1 MIPPLAYRADIDGMR
16 AVAVMLV
23 LIFHFSLLT
32 RINAGFL
39 GVDIFFVIS
48 GFLITSI
55 LLIRVEA
62 NSFRLG
68 TFYIG
73 RIRRLAPALFAV
85 LFLTMAVAAVWLFP
99 NELIDLSKQVFAA
112 QLYVANIYFRRTV
125 NYFDWGAQII
135 LLHTW
140 SLAVEE
146 QFYLFY
152 PVCVFLLLRYFR
164 KQFWALIAAGLLL
177 SFFLNIAFA
186 AVKPEAVFYLL
197 PTRAWE
203 LLAGAMV
210 IPLAS
215 KWTRS
220 RKIDEI
226 IGLLGA
232 DLIIVAVTC
241 YRVEFHIPG
250 YYALLPTLGTGCL
263 LLSGVT
269 GTTGIA
275 QILSSKPF
283 VHILQDGAN

>member
-1 MIPPLAYRADIDGMR
+1 MSAPAAIPPLAYRADIDGMR

-55 LLIRVEA
+55 LLMRVEA

-68 TFYIG
+68 AFYIG

-99 NELIDLSKQVFAA
+99 DELIDLSKQVFAA

-140 SLAVEE
+140 SLAVED
-146 QFYLFY
+146 
-152 PVCVFLLLRYFR
+152 
-164 KQFWALIAAGLLL
+164 
-177 SFFLNIAFA
+177 SFIFSTRCACSCCCGIFA
-186 AVKPEAVFYLL
+186 
-197 PTRAWE
+197 
-203 LLAGAMV
+203 
-210 IPLAS
+210 S
-215 KWTRS
+215 N
-220 RKIDEI
+220 
-226 IGLLGA
+226 
-232 DLIIVAVTC
+232 
-241 YRVEFHIPG
+241 
-250 YYALLPTLGTGCL
+250 
-263 LLSGVT
+263 SGR
-269 GTTGIA
+269 
-275 QILSSKPF
+275 
-283 VHILQDGAN
+283 

>member
-1 MIPPLAYRADIDGMR
+1 M
-16 AVAVMLV
+16 
-23 LIFHFSLLT
+23 
-32 RINAGFL
+32 
-39 GVDIFFVIS
+39 
-48 GFLITSI
+48 
-55 LLIRVEA
+55 
-62 NSFRLG
+62 
-68 TFYIG
+68 
-73 RIRRLAPALFAV
+73 
-85 LFLTMAVAAVWLFP
+85 
-99 NELIDLSKQVFAA
+99 
-112 QLYVANIYFRRTV
+112 
-125 NYFDWGAQII
+125 
-135 LLHTW
+135 
-140 SLAVEE
+140 
-146 QFYLFY
+146 
-152 PVCVFLLLRYFR
+152 
-164 KQFWALIAAGLLL
+164 IAAGLLL

-186 AVKPEAVFYLL
+186 AAKPEAVFYLL

-263 LLSGVT
+263 LLLGVT

-275 QILSSKPF
+275 QILSWKPF
-283 VHILQDGAN
+283 VHILEDGAN